1 MKHLTFHG
9 TAALTAVVL
18 SALTAVSASANC
30 GINKDSSPAAY
41 QMAVQSFERI
51 KAKSDALQS
60 AMPAEAQLSTD
71 APLATTPSIVGLWH
85 TIFLLDPK
93 GGYFTAGPNVFDEG
107 FDQWHSDGTETLNDI
122 SPPPTGNV
130 CLGAWTQTGPL
141 TYSLK
146 HPTWLFDPS
155 NTTIVAVG
163 TISEQV
169 TLDPSGNTYSG
180 TATFDILDL
189 TGASQGHLST
199 AIMAERIVADGQLF
213 QPTPG
218 PAITTAAVVTP
229 SSLTTNKP
237 STILDGSGS
246 TGTGPL
252 TYFYSVLPGGK
263 VPALL
268 QTPSNP
274 KVIVQ
279 FVNGPGTYIVQLK
292 VIDSAGHSA
301 VSQPVMLVYTGN

>member
-1 MKHLTFHG
+1 VRFLTFQG
-9 TAALTAVVL
+9 TAALTAVIL
-18 SALTAVSASANC
+18 SALTAASASANC
-30 GINKDSSPAAY
+30 GINKDSNPAAY
-41 QMAVQSFERI
+41 QMAVQAFERI
-51 KAKSDALQS
+51 KAKSEALQS
-60 AMPAEAQLSTD
+60 ARHTEAQMAD
-71 APLATTPSIVGLWH
+71 APQANSPSIVGLWH
-85 TIFLLDPK
+85 TIFLLDPN

-130 CLGAWTQTGPL
+130 CLGVWTQTGPL
-141 TYSLK
+141 TYQLK
-146 HPTWLFDPS
+146 HPTWFFDPS
-155 NTTIVAVG
+155 NTTIVGVG

-169 TLDPSGNTYSG
+169 TLDPSGNTYTG

-199 AIMAERIVADGQLF
+199 SIMAERIVADGQLF

-218 PAITTAAVVTP
+218 PAITTTAVVTP
-229 SSLTTNKP
+229 STLTTNKQ
-237 STILDGSGS
+237 SITLDGSAS

-268 QTPSNP
+268 QTPNNP

>member
-1 MKHLTFHG
+1 VRFLTFQG
-9 TAALTAVVL
+9 TAALTAVIL
-18 SALTAVSASANC
+18 SALTAASASANC
-30 GINKDSSPAAY
+30 GINKDSNPAAY
-41 QMAVQSFERI
+41 QMAVQAFERI
-51 KAKSDALQS
+51 KAKSEALQS
-60 AMPAEAQLSTD
+60 ARHTEAQMAD
-71 APLATTPSIVGLWH
+71 APQANSPSIVGLWH
-85 TIFLLDPK
+85 TIFLLDPN

-130 CLGAWTQTGPL
+130 CLGVWTQTGPS
-141 TYSLK
+141 TYQLK
-146 HPTWLFDPS
+146 HPTWFFDPS
-155 NTTIVAVG
+155 NTTIVGVG

-169 TLDPSGNTYSG
+169 TLDPSGNTYTG

-189 TGASQGHLST
+189 TGASQRHLST
-199 AIMAERIVADGQLF
+199 SIMAERIVADGQLF

-218 PAITTAAVVTP
+218 PAITTTAVVTP
-229 SSLTTNKP
+229 STLTTNKQ
-237 STILDGSGS
+237 SITLDGSAS

-268 QTPSNP
+268 QTPNNP

>member
-1 MKHLTFHG
+1 VKHLTFQG

-30 GINKDSSPAAY
+30 GITKDSSPAAY

-51 KAKSDALQS
+51 KATSQALQ
-60 AMPAEAQLSTD
+60 AARPAEAQPADSPQ
-71 APLATTPSIVGLWH
+71 ANSPSIVGLWH

-122 SPPPTGNV
+122 SPPATGNV
-130 CLGAWTQTGPL
+130 CLGVWTQTGPL
-141 TYSLK
+141 AYQLK

-155 NTTIVAVG
+155 NTTVVGVG

-180 TATFDILDL
+180 TANFDLLDL
-189 TGASQGHLST
+189 TGASIAHLTT
-199 AIMAERIVADGQLF
+199 AIMAERIVADSQLF

-218 PAITTAAVVTP
+218 PAITTTAVVTP
-229 SSLTTNKP
+229 SSLTTKQP
-237 STILDGSGS
+237 SVTLDGSGS

-252 TYFYSVLPGGK
+252 TYFYSVVPGGK

-268 QTPSNP
+268 QTPNNP

-279 FVNGPGTYIVQLK
+279 FVNGPGTYNVQLK
-292 VIDSAGHSA
+292 VVDSAGHTA
-301 VSQPVMLVYTGN
+301 VSPTVALVYTGN

>member
-1 MKHLTFHG
+1 MRFLTFQG
-9 TAALTAVVL
+9 TAALTAVIL
-18 SALTAVSASANC
+18 SALTAASASANC
-30 GINKDSSPAAY
+30 GINKDSNPAAY
-41 QMAVQSFERI
+41 QMAVQAFERI
-51 KAKSDALQS
+51 KAKSEALQS
-60 AMPAEAQLSTD
+60 ARHTEAQMAD
-71 APLATTPSIVGLWH
+71 APQANSPSIVGLWH
-85 TIFLLDPK
+85 TIFLLDPN

-130 CLGAWTQTGPL
+130 CLGVWTQTGPL
-141 TYSLK
+141 TYQLK
-146 HPTWLFDPS
+146 HPTWFFDPS
-155 NTTIVAVG
+155 NTTIVGVG

-169 TLDPSGNTYSG
+169 TLDPSGNTYTG

-199 AIMAERIVADGQLF
+199 SIMAERIVADGQLF

-218 PAITTAAVVTP
+218 PAITTTAVVTP
-229 SSLTTNKP
+229 STLTTNKQ
-237 STILDGSGS
+237 SITLDGSAS

-268 QTPSNP
+268 QTPNNP